1 MRSCCAAAAA
11 PQWDRLQEAIG
22 RGRGRARMPACLHDV
37 TGVAGQRFAVQALS
51 ADVVPAAEA
60 VRAAAA

>member
-1 MRSCCAAAAA
+1 
-11 PQWDRLQEAIG
+11 
-22 RGRGRARMPACLHDV
+22 MPVCLHDV